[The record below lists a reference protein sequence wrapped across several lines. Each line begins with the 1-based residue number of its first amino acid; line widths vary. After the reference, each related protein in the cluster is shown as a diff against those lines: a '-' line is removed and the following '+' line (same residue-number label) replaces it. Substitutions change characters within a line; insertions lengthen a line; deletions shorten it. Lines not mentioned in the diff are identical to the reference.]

1 MDARGDVTSASLLL
15 SVVVLLE
22 PVNGL
27 ALLDDV
33 VGFGILLISSVAG
46 VTLIVVVVILTV
58 VAGVVT
64 GVDVVVTA
72 GIGSGLTSCTAVGL
86 KSSVDTLTGAGDD
99 GGSLVT
105 ILSVTVFC

>member
-1 MDARGDVTSASLLL
+1 M
-15 SVVVLLE
+15 
-22 PVNGL
+22 
-27 ALLDDV
+27 
-33 VGFGILLISSVAG
+33 
-46 VTLIVVVVILTV
+46 IVVVVILTV
-58 VAGVVT
+58 VAGVVVT

-86 KSSVDTLTGAGDD
+86 KSYVDTLTGAGDD